1 MDKKKNIVLISGR
14 DSYGVEQEVKKWI
27 TLFRERQSDINIDR
41 ISLETLRDGGQIRQ
55 HMLSGGLFADKRLF
69 VISGGNEK
77 RDKTTD
83 FVAFFTDVFE
93 SLPDDHILLF
103 HSLRERAE
111 TLIPLITKVW
121 DVRKHNDLY
130 SKTLWQN
137 RYSELDDRTIAKVV
151 STYEQIDGILEDWEK
166 NASMSHVIAGTLES
180 LELIAQDRS
189 ITDDDIEA
197 VIGTEWGGRSFDL
210 IDAIVA
216 LDTQKALRI
225 FEKIAS
231 TKSMFEFVPS
241 FIGLLRS
248 ALYIKYLEQ
257 QGISP
262 TGTKIHPFV
271 VKKTLDSRISFAQ
284 IRKLYQHMVTMSIA
298 YKSGKW
304 MKDIELWRIFE
315 IELGI
320 MWLKK

>member
-1 MDKKKNIVLISGR
+1 MKKNIVLISGR
-14 DSYGVEQEVKKWI
+14 DTYGVEQEVRKWI

-55 HMLSGGLFADKRLF
+55 NMLSGGLFAEKRLF

-111 TLIPLITKVW
+111 ALAPLIAKIG
-121 DVRKHNDLY
+121 DVRKYNDLY
-130 SKTLWQN
+130 SKTLWKS
-137 RYSELDDRTIAKVV
+137 RYSELDDHTITQVV
-151 STYEQIDGILEDWEK
+151 SAYEQMDAVLEDWEK
-166 NASMSHVIAGTLES
+166 NTSMGHVIANTLES
-180 LELIAQDRS
+180 LELIAQGRA
-189 ITDDDIEA
+189 ITDADIEA
-197 VIGTEWGGRSFDL
+197 VIGTEWGGRNFDL
-210 IDAIVA
+210 IDAIGA
-216 LDTQKALRI
+216 LDTEKALRI

-241 FIGLLRS
+241 FIWLLRS
-248 ALYIKYLEQ
+248 TLYIKYLAHHHLPTA
-257 QGISP
+257 GI
-262 TGTKIHPFV
+262 KVHPFV
-271 VKKTLDSRISFAQ
+271 LKKTLASRISLGQ
-284 IRKLYQHMVTMSIA
+284 ITKLYHRMVDMSIA

-304 MKDIELWRIFE
+304 MKDVELWRIFE

-320 MWLKK
+320 IWLKK

>member
-1 MDKKKNIVLISGR
+1 MKKNIVLISGR
-14 DSYGVEQEVKKWI
+14 DTYGVEQEVRKWV

-55 HMLSGGLFADKRLF
+55 NMLSGGLFAEKRLF

-111 TLIPLITKVW
+111 ALAPMIAKIW

-130 SKTLWQN
+130 SKTLWKS
-137 RYSELDDRTIAKVV
+137 RYKELDDRTIAKVI
-151 STYEQIDGILEDWEK
+151 SAYEQIDAVLEDWEK
-166 NASMSHVIAGTLES
+166 NTSMSHVIAGTLEA
-180 LELIAQDRS
+180 LELIALDRAT
-189 ITDDDIEA
+189 TDEDIEA
-197 VIGTEWGGRSFDL
+197 MIGTEWGGRTFDL
-210 IDAIVA
+210 IDAIGA
-216 LDTQKALRI
+216 LDTKKALQI
-225 FEKIAS
+225 FGKIAS

-241 FIGLLRS
+241 FIWLLRS
-248 ALYIKYLEQ
+248 TLYIKYLAHHH
-257 QGISP
+257 IP
-262 TGTKIHPFV
+262 TTSIKIHPFV
-271 VKKTLDSRISFAQ
+271 LKKTLASRISLEQ
-284 IRKLYQHMVTMSIA
+284 ITKLYRHMVIMSIA

-304 MKDIELWRIFE
+304 MKDVELWRIFE

-320 MWLKK
+320 IWLKK